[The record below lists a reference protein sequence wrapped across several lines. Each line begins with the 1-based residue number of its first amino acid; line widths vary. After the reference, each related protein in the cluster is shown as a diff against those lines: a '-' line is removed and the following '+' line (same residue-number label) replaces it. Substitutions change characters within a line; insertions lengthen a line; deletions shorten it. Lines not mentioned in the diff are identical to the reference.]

1 MASESSQDLDSLAIE
16 FLKLVN
22 DIIPWRDLSSEIRQ
36 DKWRILAKR
45 VMASSGDDIQ
55 EFLHNIIKS
64 IAGDSFYVTRS
75 ERKKK
80 KEKGGE
86 EKEGEEK
93 EGEERRRLGKELEEY
108 LKKVKSI
115 GKEKELI
122 DYIKSRAIP
131 LIIRLSAEE
140 GET

>member
-22 DIIPWRDLSSEIRQ
+22 DIIPWRDLPDELRQ

-45 VMASSGDDIQ
+45 VMASNGDDIQ
-55 EFLHNIIKS
+55 EFLHNIVKS
-64 IAGDSFYVTRS
+64 IAGDSFYVTRT
-75 ERKKK
+75 
-80 KEKGGE
+80 EKREGG
-86 EKEGEEK
+86 GT
-93 EGEERRRLGKELEEY
+93 GVEERRRLGGELENY
-108 LKKVKSI
+108 LKKVKGI

-131 LIIRLSAEE
+131 LVIRLSAEG

>member
-1 MASESSQDLDSLAIE
+1 MASENNQDLDSLALE

-22 DIIPWRDLSSEIRQ
+22 DIIWWGDLPDEVRR

-45 VMASSGDDIQ
+45 VMSSSGDDVQ

-64 IAGDSFYVTRS
+64 IAGDSFYVTR
-75 ERKKK
+75 
-80 KEKGGE
+80 
-86 EKEGEEK
+86 
-93 EGEERRRLGKELEEY
+93 RLGKELEEY
-108 LKKVKSI
+108 LKKVKSV

-131 LIIRLSAEE
+131 LVIRLSAER